1 MQAFSLCYNVLG
13 GRAMSKEIAIFAG
26 GCFWCMVE
34 PFETRPGI
42 LSVTSGY
49 TGGHVDDP
57 TYDEVSGKYTGHTEL
72 WR

>member
-1 MQAFSLCYNVLG
+1 
-13 GRAMSKEIAIFAG
+13 MSKEIAVFAG

-49 TGGHVDDP
+49 TGGMSMTRHMM
-57 TYDEVSGKYTGHTEL
+57 KYRVNIRDTLKL

>member
-1 MQAFSLCYNVLG
+1 
-13 GRAMSKEIAIFAG
+13 MSKEIAVFAG

-49 TGGHVDDP
+49 TGGAC
-57 TYDEVSGKYTGHTEL
+57 
-72 WR
+72 R